1 LAIPVNTPE
10 AGPIQ
15 MTRDAD
21 PSLANACATAD
32 AVALL
37 FGARVEVVV
46 HDLAVE
52 RIAHIANPLSH
63 RAPGDPSNMS
73 EIDLGGAQAVIGP
86 YEKVNWDG
94 SILRS
99 ISIMQRRSDG
109 TPAYVI
115 CVNHDQADVQALQR
129 AAQMLCPPPSQAPR
143 PAALFRNDWHDR
155 LNTYATAWCRHR
167 GLRIDDLARS
177 DRRALMA
184 DLDASGALAERHAAA
199 YVARMVGVSRATIY
213 NDLKAQ
219 SEGHAG

>member
-1 LAIPVNTPE
+1 
-10 AGPIQ
+10 
-15 MTRDAD
+15 MTRRAD
-21 PSLANACATAD
+21 PTLANACATAD

-46 HDLAVE
+46 HDLADE
-52 RIAHIANPLSH
+52 RIAYIANPLSH
-63 RAPGDPSNMS
+63 RAPGDPSNMTGIELS
-73 EIDLGGAQAVIGP
+73 DAQPVLGP

-99 ISIMQRRSDG
+99 ISIMQRRGDG

-129 AAQMLCPPPSQAPR
+129 AVEVLCPPPSQTPR

-155 LNTYATAWCRHR
+155 LNTYASAWCGDR
-167 GLRIDDLARS
+167 GLRIDNLARD
-177 DRRALMA
+177 DRRALMG
-184 DLDASGALAERHAAA
+184 DLNASGALAERHAAA
-199 YVARMVGVSRATIY
+199 YVARMLGVSRATIY

-219 SEGHAG
+219 AEGHAG